1 MHSKVPSKLKSIAVM
16 GMETN
21 SVELTYVYVFLLIS
35 QLKYLAVRSAEQ
47 LANIQSS
54 GLNIALSTGALCS
67 EYVFMTF

>member
-1 MHSKVPSKLKSIAVM
+1 M

-47 LANIQSS
+47 LANMQS
-54 GLNIALSTGALCS
+54 
-67 EYVFMTF
+67 